1 MRLLIVN
8 GYARAGRE
16 ALRDAGATAPEVLYQ
31 RLLAHVAADCETDVL
46 LAADSDASLRSGVA
60 LADYDGIVWTGSS
73 LTIHADGDERVL
85 RQVELARSAFAAG
98 VPAFGSCWAAQVA
111 AVAAGGRCAPSPH
124 GREFGVAAPIHLTRD
139 GRAHPLYRGKRDA
152 FAALSSHADEVVELP
167 AGAVLLASNSFSRVQ
182 GIAVSHANGSFW
194 AVQYH
199 PEYDLHEIARLCA
212 LRTDELVRQGTFA
225 DAAAAAAWIDALES
239 VHRDPSQTALAVRFG
254 VGSADLDVGARAIEL
269 VNWLDAEVRP
279 RLGA

>member
-31 RLLAHVAADCETDVL
+31 RLLARVAPGCETDVL
-46 LAADSDASLRSGVA
+46 LAADADASLPAGVA

-73 LTIHADGDERVL
+73 LTIHADGDDRVL
-85 RQVELARSAFAAG
+85 RQIELARRAFAAG

-111 AVAAGGRCAPSPH
+111 VVAAGGLCGPSPH
-124 GREFGVAAPIHLTRD
+124 GREFGVAAPIQPTPE

-152 FAALSSHADEVVELP
+152 FAALTCHADEIVELP
-167 AGAVLLASNSFSRVQ
+167 ADAVLLASNSFSRVQ
-182 GIAVSHANGSFW
+182 GVAVTHAKGSFW

-225 DAAAAAAWIDALES
+225 DAAAAAAYIDALEA
-239 VHRDPSQTALAVRFG
+239 VHRDPSQTALAERFG
-254 VGSADLDVGARAIEL
+254 VGSADLDERVRGVEL
-269 VNWLDAEVRP
+269 ANWLDSEVRP